1 MTIKVQNIIGLD
13 SNTLKWG
20 KYKFISETSEL
31 ILQKELENVEE
42 AVLRLRITEIIKN
55 TLVNG

>member
-20 KYKFISETSEL
+20 KYKFISETGEL

-42 AVLRLRITEIIKN
+42 AVFRLRITEIIKN
-55 TLVNG
+55 TLAKS

>member
-1 MTIKVQNIIGLD
+1 MTIKVQNTIGLD

>member
-1 MTIKVQNIIGLD
+1 MTIKVQNIMGLH

>member
-20 KYKFISETSEL
+20 KYKFIPETGEL
-31 ILQKELENVEE
+31 ILKKRTRKCRGSSLK
-42 AVLRLRITEIIKN
+42 A
-55 TLVNG
+55 